1 MQISLLLMEEIV
13 KLFVIMFM
21 GYAVVKAGLMKS
33 SESKSVSVILVYLV
47 IPCVIIKAFQVDY
60 TPDVQKGLFLAIAA
74 AVADHHTTEE
84 NIPDGCDRTSYQH
97 LFKCRNSGHPAGAGI
112 IRSGLCDLF
121 QCLYCSAVDFAVD
134 AGKKY
139 AV

>member
-1 MQISLLLMEEIV
+1 MQISLLLMEEII

-60 TPDVQKGLFLAIAA
+60 TPDVQKVCFWPLLQRLLF
-74 AVADHHTTEE
+74 TFYF
-84 NIPDGCDRTSYQH
+84 C
-97 LFKCRNSGHPAGAGI
+97 
-112 IRSGLCDLF
+112 
-121 QCLYCSAVDFAVD
+121 
-134 AGKKY
+134 
-139 AV
+139 